1 MEENKPRITKK
12 WLDELTYRVIG
23 AAIEVQKHMG
33 HGLLES
39 TYQKCFEHELRLI
52 GLRCRTELSVPVV
65 YKGLDVMA
73 DLRCDVLVED
83 CFVVELKTVESIL
96 PIHRAQVLSYMTL
109 LRAHKGIVIN
119 FNAYNIFKLGQET
132 FVNDSYK
139 DLPDE

>member
-1 MEENKPRITKK
+1 MEESKPKITKK

-33 HGLLES
+33 HGLLEG
-39 TYQKCFEHELRLI
+39 TYQRCFEHELRLI

-83 CFVVELKTVESIL
+83 CFVVELKTVENIL
-96 PIHRAQVLSYMTL
+96 PIHRAQVMSYMTL

-139 DLPDE
+139 DLPD